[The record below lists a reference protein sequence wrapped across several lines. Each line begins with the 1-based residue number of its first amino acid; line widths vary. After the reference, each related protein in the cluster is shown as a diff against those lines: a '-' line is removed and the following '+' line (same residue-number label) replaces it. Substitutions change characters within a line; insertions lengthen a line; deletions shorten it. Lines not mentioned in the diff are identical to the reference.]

1 MTLQNLLA
9 LPYGGASGNDA
20 PDLGEALALPYTGS
34 SPFSQGLTSDD
45 FRALVRQYGERVRWL
60 RAVETPTGPNGEVAR
75 SSGKVFVEQT
85 LDTGVRVFLT
95 RSTGTLQ
102 NTPISVLSAGGTQ
115 MSFLPDELL
124 PRRDDRFVALDR
136 AFAARHTFSPS
147 GQNFDAL
154 PHSDIASIEAIFA
167 PGLRLS
173 STLYSVGTG
182 GIHWTGGHPTGSLTA
197 LYCYR
202 PHFEWLGDDV
212 HSAPHGTDE
221 HTLPANGPLRLLSA
235 REE

>member
-1 MTLQNLLA
+1 MTLQDLLA
-9 LPYGGASGNDA
+9 LPYGGVGAG
-20 PDLGEALALPYTGS
+20 GALNLSELVALPYTGS

-45 FRALVRQYGERVRWL
+45 FRVLMRQYGERVRWL
-60 RAVETPTGPNGEVAR
+60 RAVETSMGPNGEVAR
-75 SSGKVFVEQT
+75 SSGKVFVEQV
-85 LDTGVRVFLT
+85 LPDEVRVFLT
-95 RSTGTLQ
+95 RSTGTVQ
-102 NTPISVLSAGGTQ
+102 NTQVSVLSAGSTQ
-115 MSFLPDELL
+115 LSFLPDELM

-154 PHSDIASIEAIFA
+154 PHSDIVAIEAVFA

-173 STLYSVGTG
+173 PALYSLGAG
-182 GIHWTGGHPTGSLTA
+182 GIQWTGQHPTGSLTA
-197 LYCYR
+197 LYSYR

-212 HSAPHGTDE
+212 HSAPLGTDGRS
-221 HTLPANGPLRLLSA
+221 LPANGPLRLLSA